1 MNKVILVGN
10 LGTDPELRETSGDS
24 VCNFS
29 LATNEAW
36 TDKQGNKQEKTEWH
50 RIVVW
55 GKQAENCAKYLE
67 KGRQVLIEGSLQTRS
82 WEDKDGVTK
91 YTTEIKA
98 RDVKFLSSGSGG
110 SGQKRSA
117 PEGGTYFNDDDIP
130 F

>member
-36 TDKQGNKQEKTEWH
+36 TDKQGQKQERTEWH

-82 WEDKDGVTK
+82 WEDKDGATK

-110 SGQKRSA
+110 GQKRSA
-117 PEGGTYFNDDDIP
+117 PEGGTDFTDDDIP